1 MCSPRVWSL
10 TSQMEDQGA
19 FGFNTCSHD
28 ETREQLID
36 ETGWTCESC
45 TFLNQCDSRYCQ
57 ACYGIRMPNNHDDN
71 MDAELSYDD
80 EILVWKCDECQ
91 HTNYVADKYCDMCSE
106 LRHDDIPITTLSQLT
121 SYKSGKTDCKW
132 AEKISPSANM
142 EEDAERRILLI
153 GKTGSGKSATGNN
166 ILNTNVFHSAV
177 SGESV
182 TEKCQVSQATR
193 FGRMITVVDT
203 PGLFDTRLSNEN
215 ISNELVK
222 CTEMILPGPHAVIL
236 VTRIGRFTKE
246 EQDTVQYF
254 VDHFGEG
261 IFRYM
266 IILFTRKDDLDK
278 DNFTLDQFIVDSTPA
293 LKLLLHKCN
302 NRYIAFNNNSDN
314 ASKEKQCGE
323 LILLIN
329 EMLLDNDGHFFT
341 NEMLLVAESNLRI
354 RLMQIAE
361 KEEEKQN
368 EEINRIKRK
377 ERRKIRKELDSKIIE
392 TDELYCLKLMNEWET
407 EDKKFER
414 RNLEREKERLEN
426 ELKEAKQKLNN

>member
-1 MCSPRVWSL
+1 MLSPKIWPS

-19 FGFNTCSHD
+19 FGFDTCSRD
-28 ETREQLID
+28 EAGEQYK
-36 ETGWTCESC
+36 EQSGWTCESC
-45 TFLNQCDSRYCQ
+45 TFWNQCDSRYCQ
-57 ACYGIRMPNNHDDN
+57 ACYGIRLPNNHHDS

-80 EILVWKCDECQ
+80 EIL
-91 HTNYVADKYCDMCSE
+91 
-106 LRHDDIPITTLSQLT
+106 
-121 SYKSGKTDCKW
+121 DCKYI
-132 AEKISPSANM
+132 EKNSPLANM
-142 EEDAERRILLI
+142 EEDAARRILLI

-166 ILNTNVFHSAV
+166 ILNKKTFHSAV
-177 SGESV
+177 SGVSV
-182 TEKCQVSQATR
+182 TEKCQVSQAKR

-203 PGLFDTRLSNEN
+203 PGLFDTRFTNEN

-222 CTEMILPGPHAVIL
+222 CTEMILPGPHAVVL

-266 IILFTRKDDLDK
+266 IILFTRKDDLEK
-278 DNFTLDQFIVDSTPA
+278 DNVPLDQFIVDSTPE
-293 LKLLLHKCN
+293 LKSLLHKCN
-302 NRYIAFNNNSDN
+302 NRYIAFDNSSDN

-329 EMLLDNDGHFFT
+329 EMLQENDGHFFT
-341 NEMLLVAESNLRI
+341 NEMLLVAESNLQI
-354 RLMQIAE
+354 RLVRIAE
-361 KEEEKQN
+361 EEEEKQN

-392 TDELYCLKLMNEWET
+392 TDELYCLKLTNEWET

-426 ELKEAKQKLNN
+426 ELKEAKKKLNN